1 MGKIISKN
9 LNKIVEISVP
19 AIVKSEI
26 MRDCV
31 DNCIPLANPEKEAI
45 EELVI
50 IKTFKKGSLIL
61 REGQISTNCY
71 SIIQGCIR
79 QYYLIDGEER
89 TTFFYTEGETIFA
102 QRGNNQGKPAKHYL
116 SCVEDTTITIMTQES
131 ENELFRRFP
140 RFERLS
146 RLALE
151 EELGNYQEMLAA
163 FMTSSPQERYL
174 NLLENRP
181 ELLDRVPHYMLA
193 SYLGVKP
200 ESLSR
205 IRKRIMQK
213 AIVAR

>member
-1 MGKIISKN
+1 MKKKERPEIILPAVVKN
-9 LNKIVEISVP
+9 EI
-19 AIVKSEI
+19 KQD
-26 MRDCV
+26 MV
-31 DNCIPLANPEKEAI
+31 DNCIPLSLAEKETIA
-45 EELVI
+45 ELMMI
-50 IKTFKKGSLIL
+50 RSFRKGTIIL

-71 SIIQGCIR
+71 TILDGCIR
-79 QYYLIDGEER
+79 QYYLIDGVER
-89 TTFFYTEGETIFA
+89 TTFFYTEGQTIYT
-102 QRGNNQGKPAKHYL
+102 QRGGDKKTPSKHYL
-116 SCVEDTTITIMTQES
+116 ACVEDTTITLMTQED

-163 FMTSSPQERYL
+163 FMTSSPEERYL
-174 NLLENRP
+174 RLLNNRP
-181 ELLDRVPHYMLA
+181 ELLNRVPHYHLA

-213 AIVAR
+213 AIGAK